1 MKTDLE
7 QLKDFILNTQT
18 MAEQGECLM
27 LNVTDILNEIE
38 RLHALTIPDVVNR
51 RELLVDFAM
60 KRNNAPDFIRGQY
73 ERDADEYLSKIN

>member
-38 RLHALTIPDVVNR
+38 RLHALTIPYFVNR
-51 RELLVDFAM
+51 WAISET
-60 KRNNAPDFIRGQY
+60 
-73 ERDADEYLSKIN
+73 